1 MMGIA
6 GRILSRKKSR
16 TKKKEIVDEG
26 FYECGSSA
34 AQVELEKCDDKTK
47 GASSESTQERIFSS

>member
-6 GRILSRKKSR
+6 GRLLSKKKSR

-34 AQVELEKCDDKTK
+34 AQVELGRTSQK
-47 GASSESTQERIFSS
+47 